1 MRLKDAKK
9 LIYFKFFSKQSCYT
23 LIILIKIMDSFELN
37 KIIAAILL
45 TALIVIGIGKFADI
59 LFHVEKPKE
68 SAYKIDGLETITPSN
83 KIEVEKNVDKKVN
96 IAQVL
101 AIGDLTHG
109 QKVFKKCSACHM
121 IASDGKNMIGPNL
134 WGVIGRTAG
143 SVQDYKY
150 SKAMVAYGKEWSFEE
165 MNAYLIKPQAYIK
178 GTKMAFAGL
187 RKEKDRAS
195 VILYMNS
202 KSSSPKPLP

>member
-1 MRLKDAKK
+1 
-9 LIYFKFFSKQSCYT
+9 
-23 LIILIKIMDSFELN
+23 MDSFEIN

-45 TALIVIGIGKFADI
+45 TVLIIIGIGKFTDI

-68 SAYKIDGLETITPSN
+68 SAYKIDGLETAATST
-83 KIEVEKNVDKKVN
+83 KIEEQKENVKVD
-96 IAQVL
+96 IAQLL
-101 AIGDLTHG
+101 AMGDLAHG

-134 WGVIGRTAG
+134 WGVIGRQAG
-143 SVQDYKY
+143 SITDYKY
-150 SKAMVAYGKEWSFEE
+150 SKAMIAYGKDWSFEE
-165 MNAYLIKPQAYIK
+165 MNAYLIKPQSYIK

-202 KSSSPKPLP
+202 KSNNPKPLP

>member
-1 MRLKDAKK
+1 
-9 LIYFKFFSKQSCYT
+9 
-23 LIILIKIMDSFELN
+23 MDSFEIN

-45 TALIVIGIGKFADI
+45 TVLIIIGIGKFADV
-59 LFHVEKPKE
+59 LFYVEKPKQT
-68 SAYKIDGLETITPSN
+68 AYKIEGLETSSGPIKTAEKKS
-83 KIEVEKNVDKKVN
+83 VEKID
-96 IAQVL
+96 IAQL
-101 AIGDLTHG
+101 IAMGDLTHG

-134 WGVIGRTAG
+134 WGVLGRQAG
-143 SVQDYKY
+143 SIGDYKY
-150 SKAMVAYGKEWSFEE
+150 SKAMIAYGKTWDFEE
-165 MNAYLIKPQAYIK
+165 MNSYLIKPQAYIK

-202 KSSSPKPLP
+202 KSNNPLALP